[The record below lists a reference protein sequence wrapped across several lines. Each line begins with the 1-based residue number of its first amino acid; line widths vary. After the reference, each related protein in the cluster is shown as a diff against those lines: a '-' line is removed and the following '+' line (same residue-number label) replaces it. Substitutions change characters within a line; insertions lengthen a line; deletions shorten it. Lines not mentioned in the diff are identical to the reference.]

1 MLSAEG
7 NFFMATNSNLGK
19 NSRLHLLGAMLL
31 LWCAAICGRLVYL
44 QIFRYGGFV
53 KQAEHQQQREI
64 PLSAKRG
71 VIYDRSGKELAMS
84 VLVDSAFAVPSEV
97 KDLPTAVSLITRITR
112 DDHNVVLADCR
123 NHKTF
128 CWVARKADD
137 ETIERI
143 KSLNLQ
149 GIHFQKEPKRFY
161 PARDLAAQVVGTV
174 GMEDVGQS
182 GIEHAFDEEMRGR
195 AGKMF
200 ISVDARRQWF
210 SDVEKQ
216 PEPGAS
222 LVLTIDKNI
231 QYIAEKELDQAIHD
245 TQAIAGTVIVENP
258 HTGEIL
264 ALANRPTFNPNL
276 RKEITPNALTNRA
289 VSYVYEPGSTFK
301 LVTISAALEEKLTN
315 PDEVFDCQM
324 GSIVYN
330 GMRIRDSKPHG
341 LLPVWGVL
349 AESSDVGAIKIA
361 LRLGEDRLYKYI
373 RAYGFGQQTGIE
385 LPGETRGLTKPVSR
399 WSKVSIAAI
408 SMGQEIGISPLQLS
422 GLISTFANDGVWV
435 APCIVAGTVGP
446 NSAPQS
452 TPQTVAFHPG
462 ASRRVISSYTAAEMR
477 SMMQKVVI
485 EGTGRKAILEGYT
498 SAGKTGAAQKVDPAT
513 GAYSKTKYIGSF
525 AGFAPVNNPQIVV
538 AVILD
543 SAVGLHQGGQIS
555 APVFR
560 RISQQVLEYLHVPHD
575 LPLAPQHQLLLAKTK
590 DKDLEEGTPDHPGE
604 PLETAEVNSDSSDGT
619 KAPSVARATL
629 RQAQGRLSPAT
640 AGADGNVVQAAMRE
654 PVSSNAVGGSSTQGN
669 PSKTPDAGTP
679 AQAKLPSTGTVVL
692 DVEQGGIEVPL
703 FVGKTV
709 RGSVEAAQDIGL
721 ELEAVGSGVAR
732 QQTPVAGTHVAA
744 GARVTVQFGRKSQD
758 LNHRGHRVHR
768 GRRMNFSVPLR
779 VLCGKTLR
787 FDPQKNRVIR

>member
-1 MLSAEG
+1 
-7 NFFMATNSNLGK
+7 MAVNSNLAK
-19 NSRLHLLGAMLL
+19 NSRLYLLGAMLL
-31 LWCAAICGRLVYL
+31 LWCMAICVRLLYL
-44 QIFRYGGFV
+44 QVFHYGGFV

-71 VIYDRSGKELAMS
+71 VIYDRSGHELAMS

-97 KDLPTAVSLITRITR
+97 KDLPTMVSLITRITGE
-112 DDHNVVLADCR
+112 DHNVMLADCR
-123 NHKTF
+123 HHKTF

-143 KSLNLQ
+143 RSLNLQ
-149 GIHFQKEPKRFY
+149 GIHYQKEPKRFY

-174 GMEDVGQS
+174 GMEDSGQS
-182 GIEHAFDEEMRGR
+182 GIEHAFDNDLRGR
-195 AGKMF
+195 DGTML

-210 SDVEKQ
+210 SDIEKQ
-216 PEPGAS
+216 PVPGENV
-222 LVLTIDKNI
+222 VLTIDKNI

-276 RKEITPNALTNRA
+276 RKQITPGALTNRA

-315 PDEVFDCQM
+315 PNEVFDCQM
-324 GSIVYN
+324 GAIVYN

-361 LRLGEDRLYKYI
+361 LRLGEDRFYKYI

-422 GLISTFANDGVWV
+422 ALISTFANDGVWV
-435 APCIVAGTVGP
+435 APRILTGKVE
-446 NSAPQS
+446 PQGS
-452 TPQTVAFHPG
+452 PKTVAFHP
-462 ASRRVISSYTAAEMR
+462 AESRRVISSYTAAEMR
-477 SMMQKVVI
+477 AMMQKVVL

-498 SAGKTGAAQKVDPAT
+498 SAGKTGTAQKVDPAT
-513 GAYSKTKYIGSF
+513 GVYSKTKYIGSF

-543 SAVGLHQGGQIS
+543 SAVGLHQGGQVS

-560 RISQQVLEYLHVPHD
+560 RVTQQVLEYLHTPHD
-575 LPLAPQHQLLLAKTK
+575 LPLAPQHQLLLAQAKMK

-604 PLETAEVNSDSSDGT
+604 PLETAEVSGDAN
-619 KAPSVARATL
+619 VARPST
-629 RQAQGRLSPAT
+629 PAKSGGT
-640 AGADGNVVQAAMRE
+640 GTVVQAAIRE
-654 PVSSNAVGGSSTQGN
+654 SEPARAVPSPTSTANPATSTQN
-669 PSKTPDAGTP
+669 SVTTTATIVP
-679 AQAKLPSTGTVVL
+679 ATGTVVL

-709 RGSVEAAQDIGL
+709 RGAVETAQDAGL

-732 QQTPVAGTHVAA
+732 QQSPQAGTHVGA
-744 GARVTVQFGRKSQD
+744 GARVTVQFGK
-758 LNHRGHRVHR
+758 
-768 GRRMNFSVPLR
+768 
-779 VLCGKTLR
+779 
-787 FDPQKNRVIR
+787 

>member
-1 MLSAEG
+1 MSA
-7 NFFMATNSNLGK
+7 ANSNLGK
-19 NSRLHLLGAMLL
+19 NSRLYLLGGMLL
-31 LWCAAICGRLVYL
+31 FWCFLICARLVYL
-44 QIFRYGGFV
+44 QVFQYGSFV

-71 VIYDRSGKELAMS
+71 VIYDRAGHELAMS

-97 KDLPTAVSLITRITR
+97 KDLPTAVSLITRITGE
-112 DDHNVVLADCR
+112 DHNVVLADCR
-123 NHKTF
+123 SHKTF

-174 GMEDVGQS
+174 GMEDAGQS
-182 GIEHAFDEEMRGR
+182 GIEHEFDDELRGR

-216 PEPGAS
+216 PEPGENV
-222 LVLTIDKNI
+222 VLTIDKNI

-276 RKEITPNALTNRA
+276 RKQITPGALTNRA
-289 VSYVYEPGSTFK
+289 VSYIYEPGSTFK

-315 PDEVFDCQM
+315 PDEIFDCQM

-330 GMRIRDSKPHG
+330 GMRIRDSRPHG

-361 LRLGEDRLYKYI
+361 LRLGEDRFYKYI

-408 SMGQEIGISPLQLS
+408 SMGQEIGISAVQLS
-422 GLISTFANDGVWV
+422 ALISTFANDGVWI
-435 APCIVAGTVGP
+435 APRIVAGTLDPQTALGK
-446 NSAPQS
+446 NS
-452 TPQTVAFHPG
+452 PQTVAFHPG
-462 ASRRVISSYTAAEMR
+462 TSRRVISSYTAAEMR
-477 SMMQKVVI
+477 SMMQKVVL

-498 SAGKTGAAQKVDPAT
+498 SAGKTGTAQKVDPAT
-513 GAYSKTKYIGSF
+513 GAYSKTKYVGSF

-543 SAVGLHQGGQIS
+543 SAVGLHQGGQVS

-560 RISQQVLEYLHVPHD
+560 RVTQQVLEYLHTPHD
-575 LPLAPQHQLLLAKTK
+575 LPLAPNHQLLLAQAKTK

-604 PLETAEVNSDSSDGT
+604 PLETADVSGSASDPAAG
-619 KAPSVARATL
+619 KANVARAP
-629 RQAQGRLSPAT
+629 SPAT
-640 AGADGNVVQAAMRE
+640 AGTDGQIVQAAMRQNE
-654 PVSSNAVGGSSTQGN
+654 LTSA
-669 PSKTPDAGTP
+669 PSDQTVPADARSADDPAGATKTPT
-679 AQAKLPSTGTVVL
+679 TGTVVL
-692 DVEQGGIEVPL
+692 DIEQGGIEVPS

-709 RGSVEAAQDIGL
+709 RSSVEAAEDAGL
-721 ELEAVGSGVAR
+721 ELEAVGSGVGR
-732 QQTPVAGTHVAA
+732 EQSPPAGSHVAA
-744 GARVTVQFGRKSQD
+744 GAHVTVQFGR
-758 LNHRGHRVHR
+758 
-768 GRRMNFSVPLR
+768 
-779 VLCGKTLR
+779 
-787 FDPQKNRVIR
+787 

>member
-1 MLSAEG
+1 
-7 NFFMATNSNLGK
+7 MATSSNLGK
-19 NSRLHLLGAMLL
+19 NSRLYLLGSLL
-31 LWCAAICGRLVYL
+31 LFWCLAICGRLVYL
-44 QIFRYGGFV
+44 QIFRYGSFV

-71 VIYDRSGKELAMS
+71 VIYDRAGHELAMS

-97 KDLPTAVSLITRITR
+97 KDLPTAVSLVTRITGE
-112 DDHNVVLADCR
+112 DHNVVLADCR

-128 CWVARKADD
+128 CWVGRKADD

-174 GMEDVGQS
+174 GMEDAGQS
-182 GIEHAFDEEMRGR
+182 GIEHAFDDELRGR

-200 ISVDARRQWF
+200 ISVDARRRWF

-216 PEPGAS
+216 PEPGEN

-276 RKEITPNALTNRA
+276 RKQITPAALTNRA

-361 LRLGEDRLYKYI
+361 LRLGEDRFYKYI

-408 SMGQEIGISPLQLS
+408 SMGQEIGISPLQLA

-435 APCIVAGTVGP
+435 APRIVAGPVEAQGSP
-446 NSAPQS
+446 R
-452 TPQTVAFHPG
+452 TVAFHPG

-477 SMMQKVVI
+477 SMMQKVVL
-485 EGTGRKAILEGYT
+485 EGTGRKALLEGYT
-498 SAGKTGAAQKVDPAT
+498 SAGKTGTAQKVDPAT

-543 SAVGLHQGGQIS
+543 SAVGLHQGGQVS

-560 RISQQVLEYLHVPHD
+560 RVSQQVLEYLHTPHD
-575 LPLAPQHQLLLAKTK
+575 LPLAPNHQLLLAQARMK

-604 PLETAEVNSDSSDGT
+604 PLETAEVDGDSSH
-619 KAPSVARATL
+619 AR
-629 RQAQGRLSPAT
+629 
-640 AGADGNVVQAAMRE
+640 
-654 PVSSNAVGGSSTQGN
+654 
-669 PSKTPDAGTP
+669 
-679 AQAKLPSTGTVVL
+679 LP
-692 DVEQGGIEVPL
+692 
-703 FVGKTV
+703 
-709 RGSVEAAQDIGL
+709 
-721 ELEAVGSGVAR
+721 
-732 QQTPVAGTHVAA
+732 
-744 GARVTVQFGRKSQD
+744 
-758 LNHRGHRVHR
+758 
-768 GRRMNFSVPLR
+768 
-779 VLCGKTLR
+779 
-787 FDPQKNRVIR
+787 

>member
-1 MLSAEG
+1 
-7 NFFMATNSNLGK
+7 MANSPNLGK
-19 NSRLHLLGAMLL
+19 NSRLYLLGGMLL
-31 LWCAAICGRLVYL
+31 LWCVAICGRLIYL
-44 QIFRYGGFV
+44 QIFCYGSFAR
-53 KQAEHQQQREI
+53 QAEHQQQREI

-71 VIYDRSGKELAMS
+71 VIYDRAGHELAMS

-97 KDLPTAVSLITRITR
+97 KDLPTAVSLITRITGEDR
-112 DDHNVVLADCR
+112 NVVLADCR

-128 CWVARKADD
+128 CWVARKNND

-143 KSLNLQ
+143 RSLNLQ

-174 GMEDVGQS
+174 GMEDSGQS
-182 GIEHAFDEEMRGR
+182 GIEHEFDDELRGR

-216 PEPGAS
+216 PEPGEN

-276 RKEITPNALTNRA
+276 RKEITPGALTNRA

-315 PDEVFDCQM
+315 PNEVFDCQM

-361 LRLGEDRLYKYI
+361 LRLGEDRFYKYI
-373 RAYGFGQQTGIE
+373 RAFGFGQQTGIE

-408 SMGQEIGISPLQLS
+408 SMGQEIGISPIQLA
-422 GLISTFANDGVWV
+422 GLVSTFANDGVWV
-435 APCIVAGTVGP
+435 APRILTGKVE
-446 NSAPQS
+446 PQG
-452 TPQTVAFHPG
+452 TPQTIAFHPG

-477 SMMQKVVI
+477 SMMQKVVL
-485 EGTGRKAILEGYT
+485 EGTGRKAVLEGYS
-498 SAGKTGAAQKVDPAT
+498 SAGKTGTAQKVDPAT

-543 SAVGLHQGGQIS
+543 SAVGLHQGGQVS
-555 APVFR
+555 APVFHR
-560 RISQQVLEYLHVPHD
+560 VAQQVLEYLHTPHD
-575 LPLAPQHQLLLAKTK
+575 LPLAPQHQLLLARAQTK
-590 DKDLEEGTPDHPGE
+590 ENDLEEGTPDHPGE
-604 PLETAEVNSDSSDGT
+604 PLETAELDND
-619 KAPSVARATL
+619 ASVATKPNTAPPPT
-629 RQAQGRLSPAT
+629 PAV
-640 AGADGNVVQAAMRE
+640 AGGEGNVVQAAMRQSE
-654 PVSSNAVGGSSTQGN
+654 
-669 PSKTPDAGTP
+669 P
-679 AQAKLPSTGTVVL
+679 AQAVSSGVSDQGHGSEPKPSSTAEARGTSPTNLPTSGTVVL
-692 DVEQGGIEVPL
+692 DVEQGGIEVPSL
-703 FVGKTV
+703 VGKTV
-709 RGSVEAAQDIGL
+709 RGALEAAQDAGL

-732 QQTPVAGTHVAA
+732 QQTPPPGTHVVA
-744 GARVTVQFGRKSQD
+744 GAHVTVQFGR
-758 LNHRGHRVHR
+758 
-768 GRRMNFSVPLR
+768 
-779 VLCGKTLR
+779 
-787 FDPQKNRVIR
+787 

>member
-1 MLSAEG
+1 
-7 NFFMATNSNLGK
+7 MATNSSLDK
-19 NSRLHLLGAMLL
+19 NRRLYLLGAMLL
-31 LWCAAICGRLVYL
+31 FWCVAICGRLVYL
-44 QIFRYGGFV
+44 QIFRYGSFV

-71 VIYDRSGKELAMS
+71 VIYDRAGHELAMS

-97 KDLPTAVSLITRITR
+97 KDLPTVVSLITRITGEDR
-112 DDHNVVLADCR
+112 NVVLADCR

-128 CWVARKADD
+128 CWVARKAND

-143 KSLNLQ
+143 RSLNLQ

-174 GMEDVGQS
+174 GMEDAGQS
-182 GIEHAFDEEMRGR
+182 GIEHAFDDELRGS

-216 PEPGAS
+216 PEPGEN

-231 QYIAEKELDQAIHD
+231 QYIAEKELDQAFHD

-330 GMRIRDSKPHG
+330 GMRIRDAEPHG

-349 AESSDVGAIKIA
+349 AESSDVGSIKIA
-361 LRLGEDRLYKYI
+361 LRLGEDRFYKYI
-373 RAYGFGQQTGIE
+373 RAFGFGQQTGIE

-408 SMGQEIGISPLQLS
+408 SMGQEIGISPIQLS
-422 GLISTFANDGVWV
+422 ALISTFANDGVWV
-435 APCIVAGTVGP
+435 APRIVAGKVDPGD
-446 NSAPQS
+446 APPS
-452 TPQTVAFHPG
+452 GIGIKTVAFHPA
-462 ASRRVISSYTAAEMR
+462 ASHRVISSYTAAEMR
-477 SMMQKVVI
+477 SMMQKVVLV
-485 EGTGRKAILEGYT
+485 GTGRKAILEGYT
-498 SAGKTGAAQKVDPAT
+498 SAGKTGTAQKVDPAT

-525 AGFAPVNNPQIVV
+525 AGFAPLNNPQIVV

-543 SAVGLHQGGQIS
+543 SPVGPHMGGLVS

-560 RISQQVLEYLHVPHD
+560 RVTQQVLEYLHTPHD
-575 LPLAPQHQLLLAKTK
+575 LPLAPNHQLMAQAKTK
-590 DKDLEEGTPDHPGE
+590 DKDKDFEEGTPDHPGE
-604 PLETAEVNSDSSDGT
+604 PLETAEVDGSP
-619 KAPSVARATL
+619 APSAAGKDRVARAPT
-629 RQAQGRLSPAT
+629 PAT
-640 AGADGNVVQAAMRE
+640 AGSEGNVVQAAMRQSE
-654 PVSSNAVGGSSTQGN
+654 SVSVPAGHSDQAPPKSEDPASTQSKA
-669 PSKTPDAGTP
+669 PS
-679 AQAKLPSTGTVVL
+679 SGTVVL
-692 DVEQGGIEVPL
+692 EVEQGGIEVPSFL
-703 FVGKTV
+703 GKTV
-709 RGSVEAAQDIGL
+709 RGAVEAAQDAGL

-732 QQTPVAGTHVAA
+732 QQSPPAGTHVAA
-744 GARVTVQFGRKSQD
+744 GAHVTVQFGR
-758 LNHRGHRVHR
+758 
-768 GRRMNFSVPLR
+768 
-779 VLCGKTLR
+779 
-787 FDPQKNRVIR
+787 

>member
-1 MLSAEG
+1 
-7 NFFMATNSNLGK
+7 MAMNSNLGK
-19 NSRLHLLGAMLL
+19 NSRLYLLGGMLL
-31 LWCAAICGRLVYL
+31 FWCVAICGRLIYL
-44 QIFRYGGFV
+44 QIFQYGSFV

-71 VIYDRSGKELAMS
+71 VIYDRAGHELAMS

-97 KDLPTAVSLITRITR
+97 KDLPTAVSLITRITGEDR
-112 DDHNVVLADCR
+112 NVVLADCR
-123 NHKTF
+123 SHKTF
-128 CWVARKADD
+128 CWVGRKADD
-137 ETIERI
+137 ETIDRI

-174 GMEDVGQS
+174 GMEDAGQS
-182 GIEHAFDEEMRGR
+182 GIEHEFDEQLRGHG
-195 AGKMF
+195 GKMF

-216 PEPGAS
+216 PEPGENV
-222 LVLTIDKNI
+222 VLTIDKNI

-258 HTGEIL
+258 HTGEVL

-276 RKEITPNALTNRA
+276 RKQITPGALTNRA
-289 VSYVYEPGSTFK
+289 VSYIYEPGSTFK

-315 PDEVFDCQM
+315 PDEIFDCQM

-361 LRLGEDRLYKYI
+361 MRLGEDRFYKYI

-408 SMGQEIGISPLQLS
+408 SMGQEIGISALQLS
-422 GLISTFANDGVWV
+422 ALISTFANDGVWI
-435 APCIVAGTVGP
+435 APRILAGTLD
-446 NSAPQS
+446 PQS
-452 TPQTVAFHPG
+452 SPGKNVPQTVAFHPG
-462 ASRRVISSYTAAEMR
+462 TSRRVISSYTAAEMR
-477 SMMQKVVI
+477 SMMQKVVL
-485 EGTGRKAILEGYT
+485 EGTGRKAILEGYS
-498 SAGKTGAAQKVDPAT
+498 SAGKTGTAQKVDPAT
-513 GAYSKTKYIGSF
+513 GAYSKTKYVGSF

-543 SAVGLHQGGQIS
+543 SAVGLHQGGQVS

-560 RISQQVLEYLHVPHD
+560 RVTQQVLEYLHTPHD
-575 LPLAPQHQLLLAKTK
+575 LPLAPNHQLLLASQTK
-590 DKDLEEGTPDHPGE
+590 EKDLEEGTPDHPGE
-604 PLETAEVNSDSSDGT
+604 PLETAEVNGT
-619 KAPSVARATL
+619 APEPAAGKPSVARALPSTGSG
-629 RQAQGRLSPAT
+629 QAPPT
-640 AGADGNVVQAAMRE
+640 AASEGQVVQAAMRQNE
-654 PVSSNAVGGSSTQGN
+654 TTPAVSSQSSTKSPDAVDGSVAQR
-669 PSKTPDAGTP
+669 KTPT
-679 AQAKLPSTGTVVL
+679 TGTVVL
-692 DVEQGGIEVPL
+692 DIEQGGIEVPS

-709 RGSVEAAQDIGL
+709 RGAVESAQDAGL

-732 QQTPVAGTHVAA
+732 DQSPPAGSHVAA
-744 GARVTVQFGRKSQD
+744 GAHVTVQFGR
-758 LNHRGHRVHR
+758 
-768 GRRMNFSVPLR
+768 
-779 VLCGKTLR
+779 
-787 FDPQKNRVIR
+787 